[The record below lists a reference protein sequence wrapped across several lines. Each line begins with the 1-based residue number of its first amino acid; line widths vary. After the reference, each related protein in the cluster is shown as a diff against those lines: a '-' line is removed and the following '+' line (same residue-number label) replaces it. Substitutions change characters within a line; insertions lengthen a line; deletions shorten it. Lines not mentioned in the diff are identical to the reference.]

1 MSTKESTEENAE
13 NAENAENVEVL
24 ETKEVSKK
32 KKTSPKVKAKKSFS
46 LNDYRNNL
54 DIEEIEYKEDEWIV
68 LSQAYQDTTQ
78 LPGIP
83 MYGITMVYGHPDSGK
98 STLALEA
105 AKGAINNNI
114 LPIFVNTEKK
124 FNWSHA
130 NEMGITQDD
139 MLYVDSIEEVEDIC
153 KFIRDRLK
161 DQREGDLPTDIL
173 IIVDSIGNV
182 VSRAEKAAIEKEEDG
197 AIMKTAKV
205 LTQQIHR
212 VIEKQ
217 ISATKRAEF
226 PYSASLLI
234 VNHAYD
240 SIKVTK
246 LIPYGGNGVI
256 KAASLVVRMGGII
269 SNSTKVYAT
278 KNGINVSF
286 AIKTDIVIE
295 KNHITNISVKD
306 KILCTAHGFVK
317 NTTADLNEYKKENKN
332 DWELRFDDDWD
343 KYGEK

>member
-1 MSTKESTEENAE
+1 MATEEPLEEGA
-13 NAENAENVEVL
+13 VE
-24 ETKEVSKK
+24 ETPTPKTEKKEIKEIKVKK
-32 KKTSPKVKAKKSFS
+32 KQSFS
-46 LNDYRNNL
+46 LNDYRKNL
-54 DIEEIEYKEDEWIV
+54 DIKEIPYKEDEWIV

-83 MYGITMVYGHPDSGK
+83 MYGVTMVYGHPDSGK

-105 AKGAINNNI
+105 AKGAIDNDI
-114 LPIFVNTEKK
+114 LPIFINTEKK
-124 FNWSHA
+124 FNWAHA
-130 NEMGITQDD
+130 NEMGINQGD

-161 DQREGDLPTDIL
+161 DQRDGVLTTDIL

-182 VSRAEKAAIEKEEDG
+182 LSKAEKIAIEKEEDG

-217 ISATKRAEF
+217 ISATKRANF

-240 SIKVTK
+240 SIKVVK
-246 LIPYGGNGVI
+246 LIPYGGNGI
-256 KAASLVVRMGGII
+256 LKAASLVIRMGGII
-269 SNSTKVYAT
+269 SNSSKVYAT
-278 KNGINVSF
+278 KNGVNVSF
-286 AIKTDIVIE
+286 AIKTDIVVE

-306 KILCTAHGFVK
+306 KILCTAHGFCK
-317 NTTADLNEYKKENKN
+317 NTTADLNNYKKEHKD
-332 DWELRFDDDWD
+332 DWELRFDEDWD
-343 KYGEK
+343 KYGV